1 MVTPLTDSLRGKRA
15 LVTGGT
21 KGIGAAI
28 VAHLSALG
36 ARVATTARS
45 AAGTPAELFVR
56 ADAGTAGGAEQVADQ
71 VLARFGGIDIV
82 VHNVGG
88 HVGEPG
94 PAASVRDA
102 DWLGTI
108 ELNLLAPVRLDRAF
122 IPSLVEQGSGAI
134 VHVTSIARIM
144 PTTAPLPYA
153 TAKAA
158 LTGYSKGLA
167 AELAPHGVRVNAVLP
182 GFVESDGA
190 RHLMESIM
198 AATGGDLASARAEIM
213 RSLGGIPMG
222 RPGRPEEVAEL
233 VAFLASDR
241 ASWITGAEYV
251 IDGGSIP
258 AVH

>member
-1 MVTPLTDSLRGKRA
+1 MTTPLTGSLSGRRA

-28 VAHLSALG
+28 VAHLAALG
-36 ARVATTARS
+36 ARVATTART
-45 AAGTPAELFVR
+45 AAATPAELFVQ
-56 ADAGTAGGAEQVADQ
+56 ADVGTAAGAAQVAAE
-71 VLARFGGIDIV
+71 VLGRFGGVDIV
-82 VHNVGG
+82 VHNAGG
-88 HVGEPG
+88 HVGEPAAA
-94 PAASVRDA
+94 PAIGDA

-108 ELNLLAPVRLDRAF
+108 ELNLMAAVRVDRAL
-122 IPSLVEQGSGAI
+122 IPSMVEQGSGAI

-153 TAKAA
+153 TSKAA
-158 LTGYSKGLA
+158 LTGYSKGLS

-182 GFVESDGA
+182 GFVETSGA

-198 AATGGDLASARAEIM
+198 DATGGDLASARAEVM
-213 RSLGGIPMG
+213 RSVGGVPLG

-233 VAFLASDR
+233 VAFLVSDR